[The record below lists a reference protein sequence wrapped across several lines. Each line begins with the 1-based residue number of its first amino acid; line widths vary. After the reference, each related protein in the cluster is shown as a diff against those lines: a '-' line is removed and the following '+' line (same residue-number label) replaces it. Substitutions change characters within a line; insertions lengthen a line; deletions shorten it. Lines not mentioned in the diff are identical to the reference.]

1 MSEKE
6 QFVRTTAT
14 RFYKAKTREGRM
26 AIRKSFFD
34 QLGESKTASMLW
46 EMISFREIEPEQE
59 IKILNCRNQIEFR
72 RKTSKKGPKARKIIV
87 TLNSGNEI
95 SYKSVREYAE
105 DSGYTILH
113 IYRVLSRG
121 SKSINIRYAGA
132 RS

>member
-6 QFVRTTAT
+6 QFVRNTAT

-34 QLGESKTASMLW
+34 ELGESKTASMLW
-46 EMISFREIEPEQE
+46 EMISFIEIEPEQE
-59 IKILNCRNQIEFR
+59 IKIL

-87 TLNSGNEI
+87 TLKSGNEI

-105 DSGYTILH
+105 DSGYHIFH